1 MTIAERRI
9 PSIRLVPTNAEVLDE
24 LGPLANLVGTWE
36 GRGFNLIARP
46 DFHDQANLY
55 LQLNHT
61 HENLRVSSIGS
72 AIPNRGFGQDD
83 INLYGTDYLDK
94 ISDVS
99 PPEGTGGALH
109 LEPGL
114 WVYQPDPAT
123 TFPAENVDPAQLVH
137 RMATIPHG
145 NAVLASGIAQP
156 FTGAPTLA
164 TADATYN
171 GSLFPSFNST
181 PFGAGGPLNAA
192 GSSDAATAAANPGV
206 IAPFNQY
213 DLGVK
218 ADQTNPRTPFPATT
232 PELPD
237 FINGVAMQDLI
248 NDPILLLQ
256 AQIKRQQD
264 NGDEFEGTVINIASQ
279 ATVKF
284 NTKPNAKIGGP
295 VQAVTVPGADG
306 GVENILFLD
315 GTPNGGKP
323 VNNAHTALVY
333 ATFWITTVHPQDRPP
348 YQQLQYAQMVE
359 LDFPIFKLL
368 HPADGTPPVNVDLGW
383 PHITVATLRK
393 SFNS

>member
-1 MTIAERRI
+1 MTIAEQRI
-9 PSIRLVPTNAEVLDE
+9 SSVRLVPDNSQVLRE
-24 LGPLANLVGTWE
+24 LGPLANLVGSWE

-46 DFHDQANLY
+46 DFHDQADLY

-61 HENLRVSSIGS
+61 HENFRVSSIAS

-83 INLYGTDYLDK
+83 ISLFGVDYLDK

-123 TFPAENVDPAQLVH
+123 TFPPENVDPAQLVH

-145 NAVLASGIAQP
+145 NAVLASGVAQP
-156 FTGAPTLA
+156 FTGPPTLA

-192 GSSDAATAAANPGV
+192 GSSAKATQAANPGTTL
-206 IAPFNQY
+206 FNEYNLQ
-213 DLGVK
+213 VT
-218 ADQTNPRTPFPATT
+218 ADKTNPRTPFPAAT
-232 PELPD
+232 PVLPAS
-237 FINGVAMQDLI
+237 INGVDLQDLI

-256 AQIKRQQD
+256 AQINKQVA
-264 NGDEFEGTVINIASQ
+264 NGDQFEGIALNIASR
-279 ATVKF
+279 AVVKF
-284 NTKPNAKIGGP
+284 NANPNSKFGPGAPAP
-295 VQAVTVPGADG
+295 VQVTVPGADG
-306 GVENILFLD
+306 GAENILFLD
-315 GTPNGGKP
+315 GEKDVQGRPL
-323 VNNAHTALVY
+323 NNAHTALVY
-333 ATFWITTVHPQDRPP
+333 ATFWITTVHPVDRAP

-359 LDFPIFKLL
+359 LDFPIRSLL
-368 HPADGTPPVNVDLGW
+368 DATPSTYVNLGW